1 MNHLINHEKEEENN
15 RNITQQEL
23 LWKILASVERIDT
36 TLIGSAYTNYKGL
49 VHRVEEQGENLKSID
64 ERVNKLEFNSEQGEK
79 LQKKSHSVWGL
90 AASWAAAII
99 AIIALIFSKK

>member
-1 MNHLINHEKEEENN
+1 MKHLPNQEDEQNQELS
-15 RNITQQEL
+15 QQEI

-36 TLIGSAYTNYKGL
+36 TLIGNAYTNNKGL
-49 VHRVEEQGENLKSID
+49 VHKVDAHEEKIESLDRRINKIELSNQTE
-64 ERVNKLEFNSEQGEK
+64 EKLE
-79 LQKKSHSVWGL
+79 KKNHSVWGI